1 MGTIFSLRLATLMHV
16 GQVQHGTTYHILSNL
31 ISHFLNETPNCS
43 HCLPSSALLCS
54 STPPQLCPDRYH
66 LHPLSARGL
75 HHHYQ
80 HHHHYNM
87 ILASSTTSMTM
98 CLSFALIGI
107 TFTLLVLGVFISH
120 HSTPVVRA
128 CGRSET
134 CPAGKV
140 TKAKV

>member
-1 MGTIFSLRLATLMHV
+1 
-16 GQVQHGTTYHILSNL
+16 
-31 ISHFLNETPNCS
+31 
-43 HCLPSSALLCS
+43 
-54 STPPQLCPDRYH
+54 
-66 LHPLSARGL
+66 
-75 HHHYQ
+75 
-80 HHHHYNM
+80 M
-87 ILASSTTSMTM
+87 ILTSSTTSMTM

-140 TKAKV
+140 TKAKVFR